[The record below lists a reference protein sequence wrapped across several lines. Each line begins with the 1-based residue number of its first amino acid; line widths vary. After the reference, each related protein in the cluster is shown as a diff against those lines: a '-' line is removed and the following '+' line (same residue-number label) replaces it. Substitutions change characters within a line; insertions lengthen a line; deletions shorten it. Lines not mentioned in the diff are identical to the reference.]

1 MPVGAFGGKKHIMEV
16 VSPLGNV
23 YQAGTL
29 SGNPIA
35 MIAGY
40 TLLSKL
46 KEQPQLLKELD
57 DKTAY
62 LKDGLGKV
70 LKASGTPHVIN
81 HLGSMLSVHFSDHPV
96 TDFASAASANNDL
109 FKKYF
114 HAMLNRGVYL
124 PPSAFESWFLNNALT
139 KEDLDH
145 TVKATEESL
154 KEIL

>member
-1 MPVGAFGGKKHIMEV
+1 MPVGAFGGKLEIMKHIA
-16 VSPLGNV
+16 PLGNV

-40 TLLSKL
+40 TLLSIL
-46 KEQPQLLKELD
+46 NEQPRLLKELD

-62 LKDGLGKV
+62 LKQGLDEV
-70 LKASGTPHVIN
+70 LKASGLPYTIN
-81 HLGSMLSVHFSDHPV
+81 HLGSMISIHFSEHAV
-96 TDFASAASANNDL
+96 TDFASAASANNER

-114 HAMLNRGVYL
+114 HAMLNRGIYL

-139 KEDLDH
+139 KEDLDK
-145 TVKATEESL
+145 TIKATEESL
-154 KEIL
+154 KEIA

>member
-1 MPVGAFGGKKHIMEV
+1 V

-40 TLLSKL
+40 TLLSIL

-62 LKDGLGKV
+62 LKDGLDKV
-70 LKASGTPHVIN
+70 LKASGTPYVIN
-81 HLGSMLSVHFSDHPV
+81 RLGSMLSIHFSDHPV
-96 TDFASAASANNDL
+96 TDFASAASANDEL

-114 HAMLNRGVYL
+114 HAMLDRGVYL
-124 PPSAFESWFLNNALT
+124 PPSAFESWFLNNALI
-139 KEDLDH
+139 KKDLDH
-145 TVKATEESL
+145 TIKATEESL